1 MRTSNTE
8 QDGPPGCTKLLHLW
22 EKTWGPLPPRF
33 IDSFLT
39 NKYTLL
45 ICAGVLVRSWSWE
58 TVAYFVVKH
67 KKLKKVA
74 ECLREGE
81 PPQMSGTPVPRKPSP
96 SPVSESTSERLEEDR
111 KSSKV
116 KMNVVITSELDQ
128 SFHTWQVLGAK
139 EPRGKVKTSLLPADI
154 KIGDSLDVEAE
165 HGIDG
170 ISVTAAIRPKEKRN
184 NSVEL
189 DLLGPNKEEPLI
201 SISLVEQEKSSK
213 RKFKGK
219 LPKPPKGFNPSRR
232 HIATRL
238 GREEGEDP
246 PGDKFSD
253 LMRNDIHDAK
263 IRKGRP
269 NWEGKPY
276 Q

>member
-1 MRTSNTE
+1 MI
-8 QDGPPGCTKLLHLW
+8 CT
-22 EKTWGPLPPRF
+22 
-33 IDSFLT
+33 
-39 NKYTLL
+39 
-45 ICAGVLVRSWSWE
+45 GVQARSWSWE
-58 TVAYFVVKH
+58 TVAYFVAKH
-67 KKLKKVA
+67 KKLNKVA

-81 PPQMSGTPVPRKPSP
+81 SEGPEGPAGPQGRQGPQEPQGPQGGTGPRKPSP
-96 SPVSESTSERLEEDR
+96 SPVSESTSEKLEKDR

-116 KMNVVITSELDQ
+116 KMVVVITSELDQ

-154 KIGDSLDVEAE
+154 KIGDSLNVEAE

-170 ISVTAAIRPKEKRN
+170 ISVTAATRPKEKRN
-184 NSVEL
+184 NSVDI

-201 SISLVEQEKSSK
+201 SISLVEQEKSPK

-246 PGDKFSD
+246 PGGKFSD